1 MSYFP
6 RPCFAALSLEI
17 GDVFCVPAGMFAE
30 ALLLNIHPNVFA
42 LKYFE
47 GVQSYRTVLY
57 RLCELAVHIQLQQ
70 MLISSVL
77 QFIFIFTISLYCLK
91 AVFCKCLRLN
101 SSDQH
106 P

>member
-17 GDVFCVPAGMFAE
+17 GDVFCVPAKMFAK

-47 GVQSYRTVLY
+47 GVQSYKTVLY

-77 QFIFIFTISLYCLK
+77 QFIYFFLFLQY
-91 AVFCKCLRLN
+91 FCIV
-101 SSDQH
+101 
-106 P
+106 